1 MGLVGPRSRFD
12 SVRVHNFDH
21 RYPATTARS
30 LGGKEN
36 SMSLKSIAV
45 TALITVVTMA
55 IVARVGAVR
64 AVVGL

>member
-1 MGLVGPRSRFD
+1 
-12 SVRVHNFDH
+12 
-21 RYPATTARS
+21 
-30 LGGKEN
+30 
-36 SMSLKSIAV
+36 MSLKSIAV